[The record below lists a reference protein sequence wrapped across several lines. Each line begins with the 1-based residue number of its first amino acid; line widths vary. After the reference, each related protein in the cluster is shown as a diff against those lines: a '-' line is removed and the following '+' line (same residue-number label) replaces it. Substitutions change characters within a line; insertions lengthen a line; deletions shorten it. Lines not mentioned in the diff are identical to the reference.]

1 VIIDIYIN
9 HIKYLYPGVLPITL
23 AENKTLQVVVNY
35 LKITIYSGTLAVV
48 VVHLDIYH
56 ILWYAHGLAG
66 CYVVQQGV
74 TQSLVELSMRM
85 ESIAPG
91 VAIRERH
98 PKIPTRPY
106 RRIKKRFTEKQ
117 ENLRKLVTAGC
128 DPTTAMRQVGYSDKT
143 IIGGRK
149 VILESINYDAL
160 ISAIKPRSILV
171 NHKALSVI
179 EDMLE
184 DQQDVKRQSYG
195 AKLAIDNARIH
206 LQEEKASP
214 SITFSFTTIDA
225 RQVKLDKGKR
235 DAISTSDNK

>member
-1 VIIDIYIN
+1 
-9 HIKYLYPGVLPITL
+9 
-23 AENKTLQVVVNY
+23 
-35 LKITIYSGTLAVV
+35 
-48 VVHLDIYH
+48 
-56 ILWYAHGLAG
+56 
-66 CYVVQQGV
+66 
-74 TQSLVELSMRM
+74 MRM

-91 VAIRERH
+91 VALKASAHVKPRSKH
-98 PKIPTRPY
+98 G
-106 RRIKKRFTEKQ
+106 KR
-117 ENLRKLVTAGC
+117 RKLTERQEKVRELIVAGC
-128 DPTTAMRQVGYSDKT
+128 EPKVAMREAGYAEST
-143 IIGGRK
+143 VVYGRNVLLK
-149 VILESINYDAL
+149 SINYDAL
-160 ISAIKPRSILV
+160 ISAIKPRSILI